1 MDVIVSHGL
10 GLDVPKKS
18 VMACRITPDPTGRQ
32 ADGVME
38 RRECGTMPF
47 DWLGRATGW
56 RRPGSPRWP
65 CRAPASMG
73 SRCLNLLEGNVA
85 VCLVNAAHVKQ
96 VPGRKTNKADAR
108 WLTNRMREGVLTARF
123 SPPQGQRD
131 RRALTRYRTKAVQ
144 EQSRESDRVHG
155 VLERAHITL
164 AVVAKDRRSRT
175 IALLEQ
181 ALTGLMRRI
190 EHLGDRVHLEPLSI
204 SVA

>member
-47 DWLGRATGW
+47 DWLASCDWLAEAGITPVAMQSTGEHGQ
-56 RRPGSPRWP
+56 PV
-65 CRAPASMG
+65 
-73 SRCLNLLEGNVA
+73 LNLLEGNVA

-131 RRALTRYRTKAVQ
+131 RRDSPATAPRLVQ
-144 EQSRESDRVHG
+144 
-155 VLERAHITL
+155 RA
-164 AVVAKDRRSRT
+164 SC
-175 IALLEQ
+175 
-181 ALTGLMRRI
+181 
-190 EHLGDRVHLEPLSI
+190 S
-204 SVA
+204 

>member
-47 DWLGRATGW
+47 DWLASCDWLAEAGITPVAMQSTGEYGQ
-56 RRPGSPRWP
+56 PV
-65 CRAPASMG
+65 
-73 SRCLNLLEGNVA
+73 LNLLEGNVA

-131 RRALTRYRTKAVQ
+131 RRDLHPLPHQGGPGA
-144 EQSRESDRVHG
+144 EPRE
-155 VLERAHITL
+155 
-164 AVVAKDRRSRT
+164 
-175 IALLEQ
+175 
-181 ALTGLMRRI
+181 
-190 EHLGDRVHLEPLSI
+190 
-204 SVA
+204 